1 MDWIRIGL
9 AFRALRIRLGWRQI
23 DLARRT
29 GLSQSTISAIERGR
43 VGSVSL
49 ETLVRVAA
57 ALGARLDV
65 SVRWRG
71 EQLDRLLD
79 EAHANLV
86 ESVVQ
91 MLRRRGW
98 EVAVE
103 VSFAVAGERGSIDV
117 LAFHPS
123 SRSLLVIEVKSVVPN
138 SQATLHVLD
147 RKVRLARGIGAARGW
162 EAATV
167 GRLLIVGEGSTARR
181 RIARLESTYRSV
193 LPDRGPGVRRWL
205 QRPVGP
211 MAGLLFVPFMDD
223 GGVRRSTTGVTR
235 VRTRKRLDT
244 STRSDTGRE

>member
-1 MDWIRIGL
+1 MDSIRLGL
-9 AFRALRIRLGWRQI
+9 ALRALRIRLGWRQI

-29 GLSQSTISAIERGR
+29 GLSQSTISAIERGHI
-43 VGSVSL
+43 GSVSL
-49 ETLVRVAA
+49 ATLERVAA

-86 ESVVQ
+86 EAVVRP
-91 MLRRRGW
+91 LPGWGW
-98 EVAVE
+98 EVSVE

-123 SRSLLVIEVKSVVPN
+123 SRCLLVIEVKSVVPD

-147 RKVRLARGIGAARGW
+147 RKVRLARGIGAGRGW
-162 EAATV
+162 DASTV

-181 RIARLESTYRSV
+181 RITRLDATYRSA
-193 LPDRGPGVRRWL
+193 LPDRGPVVRRWL
-205 QRPVGP
+205 RRPVGP
-211 MAGLLFVPFMDD
+211 LAGLLFLPYISD

-235 VRTRKRLDT
+235 VRARNRPD
-244 STRSDTGRE
+244 SSSRSALARA